1 MCAVGMS
8 EASCCC
14 DYPLPV
20 CGPWSGHIDKVHIV
34 QGAHHSKDASSKGHI
49 VQEGCI
55 VQGRIIP
62 KKRSGMVRTG
72 MQRHGIE
79 NNQREREKLSSAFAF
94 LCYLDVFIE
103 VLV

>member
-1 MCAVGMS
+1 M
-8 EASCCC
+8 SCCC

-20 CGPWSGHIDKVHIV
+20 CGPWSGHIGTVHTHRP
-34 QGAHHSKDASSKGHI
+34 GSASFKDASSKGHI

-55 VQGRIIP
+55 AQVRIIP

-79 NNQREREKLSSAFAF
+79 NNQREQEKLSSAFSF
-94 LCYLDVFIE
+94 FMLFGRLYLGIGVTPH
-103 VLV
+103 